1 VLSYERLHYH
11 PPGEQVVVA
20 QILVSLFR
28 RWNMEGEIAEDEDE
42 DEEDGQQGPSAVE
55 LESGYHRGVGE
66 KEVLE
71 TEITDS
77 LGGGCQGIKS

>member
-1 VLSYERLHYH
+1 
-11 PPGEQVVVA
+11 VVA

-42 DEEDGQQGPSAVE
+42 EEGQQGPSALE
-55 LESGYHRGVGE
+55 LESGYQRGVGE

-71 TEITDS
+71 TEEKDS